1 MKQGKAQAY
10 VRQLCCLGLSK
21 EIMLPELLRSLHSL
35 IPSEDN
41 FFAGLD
47 QNYSPAYVLAEQFA
61 FEALDIYLNQPAQ
74 LFTPE
79 YNIRAVQWFTAH
91 RVLPDFR
98 ILDQR
103 FYQRD
108 FYHLVMRLSNHHYAL
123 QGAVSQSGRIVGMVV
138 LCRPPNQPPFNASHR
153 QQFEQV
159 LPYLDHGLQ
168 TARSETYQDYVDSGR
183 SGLIILSRDG
193 TVVSLSKAAR
203 TLLFLATYGALP
215 AGQIHFS
222 RAVAM
227 PPALRQVCARLDQIF
242 QEKDAPPP
250 VDVQTNAGGRF
261 IFRAHW
267 LDPPTFNVGG
277 DGLGA
282 SLTAHTLIGVTIDH
296 QEPLRLRLCRAMHG
310 SRLSIREQD
319 VCLALADNLSY
330 PAIAARLH
338 LSPSTVVTYIRRIH
352 EKLGTNS
359 REELL
364 KTLLSLAK

>member
-1 MKQGKAQAY
+1 MKQVKAQTY
-10 VRQLCCLGLSK
+10 IRQLCCLGLSR
-21 EIMLPELLRSLHSL
+21 EIMIPELLRALHML

-41 FFAGLD
+41 FFTGLD

-108 FYHLVMRLSNHHYAL
+108 FYHLVMRLNNHHYAL
-123 QGAVSQSGRIVGMVV
+123 QGSVYQDGHVVGMLV
-138 LCRPPNQPPFNASHR
+138 LCRPPNQSPFNASHR

-159 LPYLDHGLQ
+159 LPYLDHGWQ
-168 TARSETYQDYVDSGR
+168 AARSEMDQDYVDSGR

-215 AGQIHFS
+215 AGRIHFS
-222 RAVAM
+222 HDVAI

-250 VDVQTNAGGRF
+250 VCVQSNAGGRF

-267 LDPPTFNVGG
+267 LEPPTLNAGVDRSGSAPAANA
-277 DGLGA
+277 LM
-282 SLTAHTLIGVTIDH
+282 GVTIDH
-296 QEPLRLRLCRAMHG
+296 QEPLRLRLCRAMHTL
-310 SRLSIREQD
+310 RLSIREQD

-330 PAIAARLH
+330 PAIAARLR
-338 LSPSTVVTYIRRIH
+338 LSLPTVVTYLRRIH

-359 REELL
+359 REGLL
-364 KTLLSLAK
+364 KTLLAPVH